1 MDGAD
6 GAVDGAAA
14 LPRPR
19 LCLRRLRY
27 VTGVVAVTGVAAVV
41 LFLTYVQVS
50 STQPVNTDD
59 ANTMMMAWA
68 MLHGN
73 VLLHGWWM
81 SDVSFYTTELPQ
93 YALLKGM
100 LGLHPHTAHV
110 AAAMTYT
117 LVVVLAVLLAMGP
130 WRPGARRRAAVCAV
144 ITAAILIGPQ
154 SGAGVDVLLLFI
166 GHIGTSVPLMAI
178 LLLLD
183 RARPRWQVPVLAGLG
198 LSWVMV
204 ADKAVLLTAVGPLIL
219 VCGSRSHWPY
229 GPPGHRPRPRCATAC
244 EPAGIP
250 PRWLSRRSSPPA

>member
-68 MLHGN
+68 MLHDN

-93 YALLKGM
+93 YAPAG
-100 LGLHPHTAHV
+100 GDARAASANRSRRRGHDLHPGCGARGAAGHGAV
-110 AAAMTYT
+110 AAGSQAAGRGLRGDHGGDPDRT
-117 LVVVLAVLLAMGP
+117 AVRRG
-130 WRPGARRRAAVCAV
+130 RRRAA
-144 ITAAILIGPQ
+144 P
-154 SGAGVDVLLLFI
+154 FI